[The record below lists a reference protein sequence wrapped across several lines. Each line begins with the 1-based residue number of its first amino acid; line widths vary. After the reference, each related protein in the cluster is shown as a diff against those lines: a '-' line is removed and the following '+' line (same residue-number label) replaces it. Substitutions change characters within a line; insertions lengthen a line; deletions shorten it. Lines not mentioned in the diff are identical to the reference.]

1 MACFRIHTDRLRK
14 GMVIKSDVYT
24 RTGAILVPNNTPVTK
39 DVVALLTKHFIDY
52 VMVDYQSTAS
62 SPDDIPSPESVPKVR
77 QQQIEE
83 FEENFH
89 IAENALSE
97 NLKNIVTNEKDLDVP
112 LLLGMLN
119 NIVEESEHEVNLCD
133 MLFTMKKSAEGL
145 YTHSINVALWGQVLA
160 RWLDLKKEDI
170 ELVGTAG
177 LLHDIGLL
185 KLNNSS
191 ELPPR
196 FTFHA
201 EMEGGSY
208 SKHAILGYN
217 LLKEKNINIKV
228 KQAVLT
234 HHERQDGSGFPLKVK
249 HENINHISRI
259 IAIADTYDTMIMAE
273 DGIQPKSPFWLLKRL
288 EDTGYHKYDSQMLM
302 TFITHVTNN
311 FIRHHVRL
319 SNGLTGQIVL
329 INKFNLTR
337 PLVQVG
343 NSFIDLSVYKDIGI
357 VEILD

>member
-14 GMVIKSDVYT
+14 GMIIKSDVYT
-24 RTGAILVPNNTPVTK
+24 RTGATLVPNNTPVTK
-39 DVVALLTKHFIDY
+39 DVVNLLTRHFIDY
-52 VMVDYQSTAS
+52 VMVDYQSTPS
-62 SPDDIPSPESVPKVR
+62 SPEDIPSPESVPRVR
-77 QQQIEE
+77 QQQMEE
-83 FEENFH
+83 FKENFQ

-119 NIVEESEHEVNLCD
+119 NIVENSENEVNLCN

-160 RWLDLKKEDI
+160 KWLNLNKEDV

-185 KLNNSS
+185 KLTGSA

-201 EMEGGSY
+201 EMEGGPY

-217 LLKEKNINIKV
+217 LFKDKNIDSRV
-228 KQAVLT
+228 KQAILT
-234 HHERQDGSGFPLKVK
+234 HHERQDLGSL
-249 HENINHISRI
+249 
-259 IAIADTYDTMIMAE
+259 
-273 DGIQPKSPFWLLKRL
+273 
-288 EDTGYHKYDSQMLM
+288 
-302 TFITHVTNN
+302 
-311 FIRHHVRL
+311 
-319 SNGLTGQIVL
+319 
-329 INKFNLTR
+329 
-337 PLVQVG
+337 
-343 NSFIDLSVYKDIGI
+343 
-357 VEILD
+357 

>member
-1 MACFRIHTDRLRK
+1 MACFRVHTNRLRK

-24 RTGAILVPNNTPVTK
+24 RTGAILIPNNTPVTK
-39 DVVALLTKHFIDY
+39 DVVSMLTRHFIDY

-83 FEENFH
+83 FQENFQ
-89 IAENALSE
+89 IAETALSDS
-97 NLKNIVTNEKDLDVP
+97 LKNIVTNEKDLDVP
-112 LLLGMLN
+112 LLLDMLN
-119 NIVEESEHEVNLCD
+119 SLVENSGNEVNLCN
-133 MLFTMKKSAEGL
+133 MLFAMKKNAEGL

-160 RWLDLKKEDI
+160 KWLNLSKEDI

-185 KLNNSS
+185 KLTNSA
-191 ELPPR
+191 ELPSR

-201 EMEGGSY
+201 EMENGPY
-208 SKHAILGYN
+208 SKHAVLGYN
-217 LLKEKNINIKV
+217 LLKEKDLDVKV

-249 HENINHISRI
+249 RENINYISRI
-259 IAIADTYDTMIMAE
+259 IAIADTYDTMIMPE
-273 DGIQPKSPFWLLKRL
+273 EGIEPRSPFWLMKSL
-288 EDTGYHKYDSQMLM
+288 EDTGYHKYDSNMLM

-311 FIRHHVRL
+311 FIRHNVRL
-319 SNGLTGQIVL
+319 SNGLIGQIVL

-337 PLVQVG
+337 PLVQIG
-343 NSFIDLSVYKDIGI
+343 NSFIDLSIRKDLGI
-357 VEILD
+357 NEILD

>member
-119 NIVEESEHEVNLCD
+119 NIVEKSENEVNLCD

-343 NSFIDLSVYKDIGI
+343 NSFIDLSVKKDIGI